1 MSHGHKTQ
9 FSIDRGTPEVPD
21 FQILGD
27 VISAGVPKK
36 SARLV
41 DGKRWS
47 ADAPEND
54 VFEVENISDG
64 EFPITIRY
72 SNNAANNTLS
82 KSLVVGNKETI
93 KIEMP
98 APWSKT
104 ITRSIIIQDRD
115 FTVETGKLLEVV
127 YIMMPTGDATEVDA

>member
-1 MSHGHKTQ
+1 MSHGHKIQ
-9 FSIDRGTPEVPD
+9 FSIDRGTDETPD
-21 FQILGD
+21 FQVLGD
-27 VISAGVPKK
+27 VVGGAPPKK

-47 ADAPEND
+47 ADAPDND

-82 KSLVVGNKETI
+82 KSIQVGNTETI
-93 KIEMP
+93 KIELP
-98 APWSKT
+98 APYSKT
-104 ITRSIIIQDRD
+104 ITRDVIVQDRD
-115 FTVETGKLLEVV
+115 FSAESGKLIDVTYTL
-127 YIMMPTGDATEVDA
+127 MPTGDATEVDA